1 MFILGFSAELSEQLI
16 ISIHC
21 NEADSVTMWN
31 GLCGPLLLEQAGKA
45 TVLQAVLSLWW
56 EQVVILEV
64 QFTEG
69 ECSALSAY
77 FKA

>member
-1 MFILGFSAELSEQLI
+1 MNNLSFPFTVMRLTLF
-16 ISIHC
+16 
-21 NEADSVTMWN
+21 VTMWN